1 MKCHQDH
8 IIRILDCKN
17 IPYEMV
23 DIADP
28 HRKDEKLFM
37 QGTLKLKDEDLVALP
52 PQIFNEKTYRGVS
65 TVTIT
70 SDFTKKGLN
79 LRKIR
84 DYNNECV
91 DTSS

>member
-52 PQIFNEKTYRGVS
+52 PQIFNEKTYRGASIVKVHLHWPKVNFFFHLCCCS
-65 TVTIT
+65 M
-70 SDFTKKGLN
+70 
-79 LRKIR
+79 
-84 DYNNECV
+84 
-91 DTSS
+91 